1 MKVAIIFRSQSEQER
16 LVLDFERDF
25 NRRTG
30 RHIYLY
36 DVNTRDGWAMAQLY
50 DVMQYPAI
58 VATED
63 DGRMLQLW
71 QGENL
76 PMLNDVMYYSQAY

>member
-1 MKVAIIFRSQSEQER
+1 MKVAILFRSQSEQER
-16 LVLDFERDF
+16 LVLEFERDF
-25 NRRTG
+25 NRQTG
-30 RHIYLY
+30 RHISMH
-36 DVNTRDGWAMAQLY
+36 DINTRDGWAMAQLY
-50 DVMQYPAI
+50 DVTQYPAV

-76 PMLNDVMYYSQAY
+76 PLLNEVMYYSQTF

>member
-1 MKVAIIFRSQSEQER
+1 MKVAILYRSQSEQER
-16 LVLDFERDF
+16 KVLQFERDF
-25 NRRTG
+25 NRQTG
-30 RHIYLY
+30 RHISMY

-50 DVMQYPAI
+50 DVTQYPAV

-76 PMLNDVMYYSQAY
+76 PLLNEVMYYSQTF